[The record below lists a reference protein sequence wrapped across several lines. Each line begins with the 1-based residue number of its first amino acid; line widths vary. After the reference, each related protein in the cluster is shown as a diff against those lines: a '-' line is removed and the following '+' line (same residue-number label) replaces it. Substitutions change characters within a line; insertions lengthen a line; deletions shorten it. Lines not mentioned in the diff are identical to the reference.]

1 MLFNEKVYDIIIICN
16 LKGVIVDVIKNELGL
31 VVFPICG
38 QSIINSVDDASKSK
52 IIRFLYEVIDMH
64 EVSNWEINLK
74 IRKQLEPVSISGEYI
89 DNNHICIGIA
99 SKPEVL
105 NYYEEIM
112 AINSE
117 QLNEIRRL
125 SKQKS
130 SEEARVFEKRADEL
144 EKILLFDVGTR
155 INYLSKY
162 IECLNDVEKY
172 SKAEIINSMKNL
184 FDDIVNEIYKAT
196 NEEKI
201 EGIKLN
207 VMRNK
212 VGIKDLL
219 EYIVNIEHEFFEE
232 LNIKVEMNRHEILH
246 PIYVYGDEDKLK
258 LVLNNLFLC
267 LIQHCKHNTKF
278 KINFKLVEDNVLLML
293 KFKPTNLFKNIG
305 KLIEY
310 RLVRK
315 VIETSSGSM
324 WVEERNDDTVIYIG
338 MKMHVC

>member
-52 IIRFLYEVIDMH
+52 IIRFLYEVIEMH
-64 EVSNWEINLK
+64 EVSNWEINLNIK
-74 IRKQLEPVSISGEYI
+74 KRLEPVSISGEHI

-99 SKPEVL
+99 SKPEIL

-130 SEEARVFEKRADEL
+130 SEEAREFEKRANEL

-162 IECLNDVEKY
+162 IECLNHAEKY
-172 SKAEIINSMKNL
+172 NKVEIINSIKSL
-184 FDDIVNEIYKAT
+184 FADIVNEIHKAA
-196 NEEKI
+196 NGERI

-207 VMRNK
+207 VIRNK
-212 VGIKDLL
+212 IDIRDLL
-219 EYIVNIEHEFFEE
+219 EYIVNTEHEFFEE
-232 LNIKVEMNRHEILH
+232 LNVKVEMNSHELLH
-246 PIYVYGDEDKLK
+246 PIYVNGDEDKLR

-278 KINFKLVEDNVLLML
+278 KIDFKLVDDNVLLIL
-293 KFKPTNLFKNIG
+293 EFKPIDLFKNIG
-305 KLIEY
+305 KLVEY
-310 RLVRK
+310 RFVRK
-315 VIETSSGSM
+315 VIEASSGSM
-324 WVEERNDDTVIYIG
+324 WVEERNDDTIIYIG
-338 MKMHVC
+338 MKIHVC